1 MSARSSVTQD
11 RGLASSVTHDR
22 GLASSV
28 THDRG
33 LASSVTQDRGLAR
46 HAPVGRLLGASLALV
61 VLLWPA
67 PSRAEPA
74 VAPGVYDGRPIVA
87 VDLAGAG
94 APDRERFEALTRLR
108 AGKRYSAAAIRRM
121 IDALYQTGDYT
132 DIRVDADSRDDGVA
146 LTVSFT
152 AKLRVGRV
160 EFEGRHQSEARLREA
175 AALRV
180 GDEVLDSTVPAAVER
195 VRAWYAR
202 RGYVVDVTPSVQVD
216 DHGTRARIRIRI
228 DEQDRVRIAS
238 IAFPGSPAF
247 SRLRHLV
254 ALRTTSGEYFS
265 HDQLDRGVER
275 LRERY
280 YATGYLKAVVG
291 PPRVSQDR
299 RGVSIAVP
307 IERGPRFRVVV
318 EGRPGVRSG
327 TLHDQLTLFQER
339 RDDEDF
345 YAEEAERLTRFLVD
359 LGFRRASVKIE
370 RVPEAPDAILVRVGI
385 DAGPRLRLD
394 RVTTAGHTAVP
405 THELTPLIRTTPSTV
420 FRARFAEGDTL
431 DADRGRLLSWYRAQG
446 FMAAKVAVEVEEDS
460 DRRRAGVT
468 FRIDEGP
475 QTLVGTIRIEGQH
488 AFDAGTLLAQFD
500 VPPGSPYVE
509 GRLRAAR
516 AALLAWYNDH
526 GYLYSAVEATAAF
539 SDDRARADLSFVID
553 EGIPVTIGPITLGG
567 NERTRDDVILREL
580 QVKPGDVYVT
590 RRILESQRR
599 VARLGF
605 LREVRLEPVDSSVT
619 QDRGLAPDR
628 REPVKALRLTVK
640 ERDAGTVDLG
650 AGYANFEGARGFT
663 ELTYRNLGGTG
674 RRIGFLLEGSRLERK
689 GVISYRHPW
698 VFSRPMDGRVTLLDE
713 TRNEENRGYERTTY
727 GVSLGLDKDFSPA
740 LRGSLVYDYQFNRFD
755 PAPPQDNDRA
765 NIGSVTPA
773 LTRDT
778 RDDPFNPRSG
788 SVNTLAF
795 ENAALVFG
803 SQEQFWKVTASS
815 GWFHAIG
822 NALVGAVSARIGAS
836 NRFGETRANRFG
848 EALLLPATER
858 FYLGGRSTV
867 RGYDEDTL
875 GPIGA
880 DGRPTGG
887 NLMLVGNAE
896 LRIRLPRAFGAIL
909 FWDGGNVWPRHQ
921 DLRWTDVK
929 TTVGSGI
936 RYNTPVGPLRLDYG
950 HKLNWQPG
958 EAHGAF
964 HFTLGHAF

>member
-1 MSARSSVTQD
+1 MSGCRPGIGRSARRT
-11 RGLASSVTHDR
+11 A
-22 GLASSV
+22 
-28 THDRG
+28 
-33 LASSVTQDRGLAR
+33 
-46 HAPVGRLLGASLALV
+46 VGRLVGAALALG
-61 VLLWPA
+61 LLAWPS
-67 PSRAEPA
+67 PSRPETA

-94 APDRERFEALTRLR
+94 APSRERFEALTRIL

-121 IDALYQTGDYT
+121 IDALYRTGDYT
-132 DIRVDADSRDDGVA
+132 DIRVGAEPRGDGVA

-160 EFEGRHQSEARLREA
+160 ELVGHHQSEARLREA
-175 AALRV
+175 AGLHV
-180 GDEVLDSTVPAAVER
+180 GDEFLDTTVPDAVER
-195 VRAWYAR
+195 LRAWYAR
-202 RGYVVDVTPSVQVD
+202 LGYVVDVTPSVQLD
-216 DHGTRARIRIRI
+216 DLGTRARIRIRI
-228 DEQDRVRIAS
+228 DEKDRVRIAS

-247 SRLRHLV
+247 SRLRHLL
-254 ALRTTSGEYFS
+254 ALRTASGEYFS
-265 HDQLDRGVER
+265 RDHLDRGIER

-280 YATGYLKAVVG
+280 YAAGYLKAVIG
-291 PPRVSQDR
+291 SPQISQDR

-327 TLHDQLTLFQER
+327 TLRDQLTLFQER

-345 YAEEAERLTRFLVD
+345 YVEESERLTRFLVD
-359 LGFRRASVKIE
+359 RGFRRASLRIE
-370 RVPEAPDAILVRVGI
+370 RVQEAPDAILVRVVV
-385 DAGPRLRLD
+385 DAGPRFRLD
-394 RVTTAGHTAVP
+394 RVTIAGNAAVP
-405 THELTPLIRTTPSTV
+405 TRELTPLIRTTPSKP
-420 FRARFAEGDTL
+420 FRARFAQADTL
-431 DADRGRLLSWYRAQG
+431 DADRERLLAWYRAQG
-446 FMAAKVAVEVEEDS
+446 FMAVKVAVEVEEDPG
-460 DRRRAGVT
+460 RRRARVT
-468 FRIDEGP
+468 FRVEEGP
-475 QTLVGTIRIEGQH
+475 QTRVGTIRFEGQH
-488 AFDAGTLLAQFD
+488 AFDADTLLAQFD
-500 VPPGSPYVE
+500 FPPGSPYVE

-516 AALLAWYNDH
+516 AALLVWYNDH

-553 EGIPVTIGPITLGG
+553 EGIPVTIGPITLTG
-567 NERTRDDVILREL
+567 NQRTRSKVILREL
-580 QVKPGDVYVT
+580 QVKTGDVYST

-605 LREVRLEPVDSSVT
+605 LREVRLEPVD
-619 QDRGLAPDR
+619 PDR
-628 REPVKALRLTVK
+628 REPVKALRLTVT

-650 AGYANFEGARGFT
+650 GGYANFEGARGFT

-674 RRIGFLLEGSRLERK
+674 RRIGFRLEGSRLERR

-698 VFSRPMDGRVTLLDE
+698 VLGRPMDGRVTLLDE

-727 GVSLGLDKDFSPA
+727 GVSLGLDKEFSPT
-740 LRGSLVYDYQFNRFD
+740 LRGSLVYDYQLNRFD
-755 PAPPQDNDRA
+755 PAPPQDNNRA
-765 NIGSVTPA
+765 NIGSVIPT

-788 SVNTLAF
+788 SVNTVAI

-815 GWFHAIG
+815 GWFHALG
-822 NALVGAVSARIGAS
+822 NALVGAVSARAGVS

-848 EALLLPATER
+848 VALLLPATKR

-887 NLMLVGNAE
+887 NLMMVGNAE
-896 LRIRLPRAFGAIL
+896 LRIRLPRAFGAVL
-909 FWDGGNVWPRHQ
+909 FVDSGNVWQRHQ
-921 DLRWTDVK
+921 DVRWTDVK

-936 RYNTPVGPLRLDYG
+936 RYNTPVGPLRFDYG

>member
-1 MSARSSVTQD
+1 MSSR
-11 RGLASSVTHDR
+11 
-22 GLASSV
+22 
-28 THDRG
+28 
-33 LASSVTQDRGLAR
+33 SSVTQDRGLAR
-46 HAPVGRLLGASLALV
+46 HALVGRLMGTAVALV
-61 VLLWPA
+61 FLFWPA
-67 PSRAEPA
+67 PSRAEMP
-74 VAPGVYDGRPIVA
+74 VAPGVFDGRPIVA

-94 APDRERFEALTRLR
+94 APSRERFEALTRLR

-121 IDALYQTGDYT
+121 IDALYRTEDYT
-132 DIRVDADSRDDGVA
+132 DIRVDAEPRGDGVA
-146 LTVSFT
+146 LTISFT

-160 EFEGRHQSEARLREA
+160 ELVGHHQSETRLREA
-175 AALRV
+175 AGLRV
-180 GDEVLDSTVPAAVER
+180 GDDLLDTTVPDAVER
-195 VRAWYAR
+195 VRAWYTR
-202 RGYVVDVTPSVQVD
+202 RGYVVAVTPSVQLD
-216 DHGTRARIRIRI
+216 NRGTRARIRIRI

-254 ALRTTSGEYFS
+254 ALRTASGEYFS
-265 HDQLDRGVER
+265 HDRLDRGVER

-280 YATGYLKAVVG
+280 YAAGYLKAVVG

-327 TLHDQLTLFQER
+327 TLRDQLTLSQER
-339 RDDEDF
+339 RDDDDF

-359 LGFRRASVKIE
+359 RGFRRASVRIE
-370 RVPEAPDAILVRVGI
+370 RVQEAPDAILVRVVV
-385 DAGPRLRLD
+385 DAGPRFRLD
-394 RVTTAGHTAVP
+394 RVTIAGHAAVP
-405 THELTPLIRTTPSTV
+405 AHELTPLIRTTPSKP
-420 FRARFAEGDTL
+420 FRARFATADTL
-431 DADRGRLLSWYRAQG
+431 DADRGRILAWYRAQG
-446 FMAAKVAVEVEEDS
+446 FMTAKVAVEVAEDP
-460 DRRRAGVT
+460 DRRRAGVA
-468 FRIDEGP
+468 FRIEEGP

-539 SDDRARADLSFVID
+539 SDDRTRADLSFVID

-605 LREVRLEPVDSSVT
+605 LREVRLEPVD
-619 QDRGLAPDR
+619 PDR
-628 REPVKALRLTVK
+628 REPVKALHLTVK

-650 AGYANFEGARGFT
+650 GGYANFEGARGFT

-674 RRIGFLLEGSRLERK
+674 RRLGFRLEGSRLERK

-698 VFSRPMDGRVTLLDE
+698 VLGWPTDGRVTLLDE

-727 GVSLGLDKDFSPA
+727 GVSLGLDKDFSPT
-740 LRGSLVYDYQFNRFD
+740 LRGSLVYDYQINHFD

-765 NIGSVTPA
+765 NIGSVTPTM
-773 LTRDT
+773 TRDT

-788 SVNTLAF
+788 SVNTVAF

-803 SQEQFWKVTASS
+803 SQEQFWKLTASS
-815 GWFHAIG
+815 GWFHALG
-822 NALVGAVSARIGAS
+822 NALVGAVSARAGVS

-848 EALLLPATER
+848 VALLLPATER

-896 LRIRLPRAFGAIL
+896 LRIRLPRAFGAVL
-909 FWDGGNVWPRHQ
+909 FVDSGNVWPRHQ

-929 TTVGSGI
+929 TTVGSGV
-936 RYNTPVGPLRLDYG
+936 RYNTPVGPLRFDYG

-958 EAHGAF
+958 EAHGTF
-964 HFTLGHAF
+964 HFTLGHTF